1 VPSRP
6 QHCDLVAAGSL
17 CLANGE
23 KVLLPD
29 AVPKGMNGRWS
40 FDDNRGLDSSGK
52 RNHAKNAISYHK
64 LRSTVLYLSHRP
76 GRRPNTRLTACTA
89 KVPFVRGFCRN
100 SVSRARIRVRCVTI
114 KQMLFTGLW
123 HALSQ
128 SLLTVSGKHV
138 SRQVSCTALRNA
150 LVAVLHND

>member
-1 VPSRP
+1 MPSRP

-52 RNHAKNAISYHK
+52 RNHAKNAIS
-64 LRSTVLYLSHRP
+64 
-76 GRRPNTRLTACTA
+76 
-89 KVPFVRGFCRN
+89 
-100 SVSRARIRVRCVTI
+100 
-114 KQMLFTGLW
+114 
-123 HALSQ
+123 
-128 SLLTVSGKHV
+128 
-138 SRQVSCTALRNA
+138 
-150 LVAVLHND
+150 